1 MKRILSAIILI
12 PLTLLGV
19 IYAHPPYYMI
29 GIGLLGTVCLYEYFT
44 MMHAMDIR
52 IRPWFGYGAFWIL
65 LAALFYDRVHFF
77 SFLGLGMI
85 ALFISSFWRS
95 GLTMRER
102 AVGLMAE
109 IFGILYIIL
118 CLYPA
123 FSIRFDF
130 ESGLEW
136 TLLTL
141 LIIWGGDTFALV
153 VGKKIGKRPFAPILS
168 PKKTKEGALAGLLA
182 GIAIALA
189 LRHFFFTGLP
199 LLHVISASV
208 LLGVLGQLGDLA
220 ESMLKRAADIK
231 DSSNL
236 IPGHGGV
243 LDRMDSL
250 LFSFPVLYVYLLLIY
265 G

>member
-1 MKRILSAIILI
+1 
-12 PLTLLGV
+12 
-19 IYAHPPYYMI
+19 
-29 GIGLLGTVCLYEYFT
+29 
-44 MMHAMDIR
+44 
-52 IRPWFGYGAFWIL
+52 
-65 LAALFYDRVHFF
+65 
-77 SFLGLGMI
+77 
-85 ALFISSFWRS
+85 
-95 GLTMRER
+95 
-102 AVGLMAE
+102 
-109 IFGILYIIL
+109 
-118 CLYPA
+118 
-123 FSIRFDF
+123 
-130 ESGLEW
+130 
-136 TLLTL
+136 
-141 LIIWGGDTFALV
+141 
-153 VGKKIGKRPFAPILS
+153 LS

-189 LRHFFFTGLP
+189 LRHFFFTDLP

-231 DSSNL
+231 DSSNF